1 MQSAGVIAT
10 PKHYVANDQETLRNS
25 IDTLVSQR
33 ALAEIYDPAF
43 QAASTPARAR

>member
-1 MQSAGVIAT
+1 MIAT

-43 QAASTPARAR
+43 QAAGRCRMAR